1 VYNININNIWLQKH
15 IKSVVATIA
24 YTKHTKSIVKT
35 FGCRSAQ
42 NQQHECL
49 LAKTHKNNSNT
60 IEL

>member
-15 IKSVVATIA
+15 IESIAATLA
-24 YTKHTKSIVKT
+24 YRKHTKSIVTT

-49 LAKTHKNNSNT
+49 VAKTHKNNSNT
-60 IEL
+60 I